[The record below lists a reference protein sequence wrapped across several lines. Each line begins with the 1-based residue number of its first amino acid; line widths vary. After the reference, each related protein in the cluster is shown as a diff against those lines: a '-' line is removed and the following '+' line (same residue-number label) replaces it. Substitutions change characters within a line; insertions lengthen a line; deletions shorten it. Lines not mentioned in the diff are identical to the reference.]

1 MLRAAVVTPVPA
13 LADQLPE
20 SGVAAYTTHLVS
32 AISHDVDVTVF
43 AQATASPGLLGNARV
58 IPTWTPNRQLPGQ
71 VRRAISK
78 LGPDVLHVQHEFNL
92 YGGLFQGALL
102 TGALISLRRKGIPI
116 LTTVHGVVDPTEIG
130 PAFLRRNSLPRSS
143 RVARAGF
150 RIAYRA
156 LAASSDIL
164 IVHHDHFRKVLIE
177 AYRIPES
184 QVITIKPGANVATG
198 PSQAPRVRRGQVLT
212 LGFLTGYKLPEVVI
226 DVAESAALPG
236 TTFRFC
242 VGKNP
247 RINDRAYAVRYA
259 NLERRVKALGHR
271 AEWSG
276 YIPDEE
282 LDAAFASAEVL
293 VLPYTE
299 CVSTSAVAANA
310 QRSRTTIC
318 YSRALR
324 PLFGAGPLEFELNA
338 PALTGAL
345 SRALNGNSGLMT
357 DQFIPWSEAA
367 GLTEAAW
374 RRLVQG

>member
-1 MLRAAVVTPVPA
+1 MPA
-13 LADQLPE
+13 RTDQMPE
-20 SGVAAYTTHLVS
+20 SGVAAYSAALVAALS
-32 AISHDVDVTVF
+32 NDFDVTVL
-43 AQATASPGLLGNARV
+43 AQASATPQLLGNARV

-71 VRRAISK
+71 VRREVSK
-78 LGPDVLHVQHEFNL
+78 LEPDVLHIQHEFNL

-102 TGALISLRRKGIPI
+102 MAAVISMRRKGTRI
-116 LTTVHGVVDPTEIG
+116 LTTVHGVVDPAEVS
-130 PAFLRRNSLPRSS
+130 PAFLRRNSLPSS
-143 RVARAGF
+143 ARVARAGF
-150 RIAYRA
+150 RVAYRA

-164 IVHHDHFRKVLIE
+164 IVHHDHFREVLIE
-177 AYRIPES
+177 AYGVPEK
-184 QVITIKPGANVATG
+184 QLLTIKPGANLAAG
-198 PSQAPRVRRGQVLT
+198 PDERREVKRGQVLT
-212 LGFLTGYKLPEVVI
+212 LGFLTGYKLPEVVVE
-226 DVAESAALPG
+226 VAESATLPG
-236 TTFRFC
+236 TQFRFC
-242 VGKNP
+242 VGQNP
-247 RINDRAYAVRYA
+247 RIDDRGYAARYA
-259 NLERRVKALGHR
+259 DLERRVRALGDR

-276 YIPDEE
+276 YIPDED

-299 CVSTSAVAANA
+299 CVSTSAVAAAA
-310 QRSRTTIC
+310 QRSRTAIC

-345 SRALNGNSGLMT
+345 SRALNGNSGPMT